1 MGQRN
6 SAVLGFLGLDLVS
19 PLYFEDHLLCFLDFW
34 DQLSNGVWTNCTGR
48 VMGVVSCT
56 GLTGLNTNPT
66 TWIAV
71 FAPKISFFLWYCIKW
86 ERKCGGLVSL
96 LVTVCSYAKTMWAL
110 RWNLNRF
117 AQILFQSSGL
127 QRWGWP
133 AMFGRN
139 WKFWG
144 NKNLK
149 DRWSSE
155 EGGELWSRVMLEG
168 VADDAWER
176 GSCCGE
182 RIWWRMA
189 WMIFNLFSSSSSID
203 TNLKAPSS
211 LTIRVL
217 WQVSAENSFYSR
229 FMINPVPLAEIKV
242 NFTHFPH
249 LKKDWSET

>member
-127 QRWGWP
+127 QRWGWS
-133 AMFGRN
+133 AILSRN
-139 WKFWG
+139 WEFWMDWG
-144 NKNLK
+144 YKNLK

-155 EGGELWSRVMLEG
+155 EGGTFIKSDAGRSRRWCLRARQLLWRENLVKNGS
-168 VADDAWER
+168 DD
-176 GSCCGE
+176 
-182 RIWWRMA
+182 
-189 WMIFNLFSSSSSID
+189 L
-203 TNLKAPSS
+203 
-211 LTIRVL
+211 
-217 WQVSAENSFYSR
+217 Q
-229 FMINPVPLAEIKV
+229 PLLLLLIHWYK
-242 NFTHFPH
+242 P
-249 LKKDWSET
+249 

>member
-1 MGQRN
+1 MFIVHVHCSLFPRCY
-6 SAVLGFLGLDLVS
+6 S
-19 PLYFEDHLLCFLDFW
+19 HLWWCFLDFW

-71 FAPKISFFLWYCIKW
+71 FAPKISFFLRYCIKW
-86 ERKCGGLVSL
+86 QRKCGGLVSL

-133 AMFGRN
+133 AMLSRN
-139 WKFWG
+139 WKFWMDWEIRIWKTDG
-144 NKNLK
+144 HRRK
-149 DRWSSE
+149 E
-155 EGGELWSRVMLEG
+155 EPWSRVMLEG

-176 GSCCGE
+176 GSCCRE

-189 WMIFNLFSSSSSID
+189 WMIFNLSPSSSSSID

-217 WQVSAENSFYSR
+217 WQVSAESTF
-229 FMINPVPLAEIKV
+229 I
-242 NFTHFPH
+242 
-249 LKKDWSET
+249 LKLHD